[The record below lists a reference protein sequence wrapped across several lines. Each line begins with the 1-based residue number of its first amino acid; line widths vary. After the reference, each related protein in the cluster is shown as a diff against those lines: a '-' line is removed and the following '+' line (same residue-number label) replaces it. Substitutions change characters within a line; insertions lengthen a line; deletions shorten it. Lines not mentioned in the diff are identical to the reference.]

1 MHVQR
6 SLFVA
11 VDMVHSLYAK
21 WVNRCSTAWYKPLV
35 RQSSTSQSLVT
46 RLLRA
51 DLEAGLQLHSF
62 PGTIL
67 ALLVQMGALI
77 W

>member
-1 MHVQR
+1 MCR
-6 SLFVA
+6 ESLYVV
-11 VDMVHSLYAK
+11 VDMLHSLYAQ
-21 WVNRCSTAWYKPLV
+21 WVNRCSTAWCIKLV
-35 RQSSTSQSLVT
+35 RQSSAGQTSVT
-46 RLLRA
+46 RLLQA
-51 DLEAGLQLHSF
+51 DLESGLQLHSF

>member
-1 MHVQR
+1 MDGNQGT
-6 SLFVA
+6 VA
-11 VDMVHSLYAK
+11 
-21 WVNRCSTAWYKPLV
+21 STFHDKPM
-35 RQSSTSQSLVT
+35 SC
-46 RLLRA
+46 RLSFGA
-51 DLEAGLQLHSF
+51 AVQLHSF